1 MYSTYFTVL
10 FGYKL
15 ARSFAFE
22 NWWHKQFDMW
32 ADEMEAIDLLCNGWA
47 DEFVQ
52 SDYEDADYFFDIKIS
67 ELVEHG
73 VDYYFEG
80 KEKENEH

>member
-1 MYSTYFTVL
+1 MYSTYFTVY
-10 FGYKL
+10 FGVMLELDK
-15 ARSFAFE
+15 SFRE
-22 NWWHKQFDMW
+22 WWQEQFDMW

-52 SDYEDADYFFDIKIS
+52 SDYEDADYFFDTKII

-73 VDYYFEG
+73 VDYFF
-80 KEKENEH
+80 KEQES